1 MIVEHRIEGDR
12 VVTIERAETIDD
24 YKNAVQAHIDAV
36 ARAKDYESGVSLA
49 GYKGSAVEAYAA
61 DAEAFTTWRDP
72 LWLTVFGILEN
83 VQSSA
88 IPQTTIPELIAM
100 LPAPPWPLTA

>member
-1 MIVEHRIEGDR
+1 MITEYRVDGDR

-36 ARAKDYESGVSLA
+36 ARAKDYDSGISLA

-61 DAEAFTTWRDP
+61 DADAFTTWRDP

-83 VQSSA
+83 VQSGA
-88 IPQTTIPELIAM
+88 IPQPTIPELIAM
-100 LPAPPWPLTA
+100 LPAPPWPS